1 MEYVVTAFN
10 RAANH
15 QNRIHDPELA
25 RSFGFRGGLVPGVDV
40 FAYMA
45 HPVCAAWGL
54 EWVRHGLM
62 EARFSRPVYDGDRL
76 TVVAAPAGERLEL
89 QVVNAAGDICAAGA
103 AGPGPDEPPP
113 DPAGWPEEPLP
124 EPPPPATREAFEAR
138 PVLGSTTVTIGE
150 AEARAQLAEVRE
162 TLPIFEEQRVVHPGH
177 LLRLADSV
185 LAANV
190 SLPPWMHVSS
200 RALFFGTA
208 GWGDRLSV
216 RARVTALFE
225 KKGHRFVQLDVL
237 AIRGT
242 EPVMRVA
249 PYTAIYRPTFVG

>member
-1 MEYVVTAFN
+1 MEYLVTAFN
-10 RAANH
+10 RAADH
-15 QNRIHDPELA
+15 ENRIHDPELA
-25 RSFGFRGGLVPGVDV
+25 RSFGFSGGLVPGVDV

-45 HPVCAAWGL
+45 HPVCEAWGL
-54 EWVRHGLM
+54 EWMHRGLM

-76 TVVAAPAGERLEL
+76 TVRATEAGDRLEL
-89 QVVNAAGDICAAGA
+89 QVVNAAGEICAAGS

-113 DPAGWPEEPLP
+113 DPTAWPEEALP
-124 EPPPPATREAFEAR
+124 EPRPPATRQAFEAR

-150 AEARAQLAEVRE
+150 AEARAQLDEVRE
-162 TLPIFEEQRVVHPGH
+162 TLPVFEAQRVVHPGH
-177 LLRLADSV
+177 LLRLADGV
-185 LAANV
+185 IAANV

-200 RALFFGTA
+200 RAFFFRPA
-208 GWGDRLSV
+208 GWDDRLSV

-237 AIRGT
+237 AVRGT

-249 PYTAIYRPTFVG
+249 PYTAIYRPSFVD